1 MPKARK
7 TVPAFRVE
15 NLSEWPVK
23 VQTKMAGALVG
34 RGFIVGAGEDH
45 IKKIAAPFDELYFR
59 SFAKNA
65 SRFVR
70 IEFGVMRGG
79 IFERSPE

>member
-7 TVPAFRVE
+7 VAPAFRVE

-23 VQTKMAGALVG
+23 VQTKKAGALIG

-45 IKKIAAPFDELYFR
+45 IKKITAPFDELYFR
-59 SFAKNA
+59 SFVKNV
-65 SRFVR
+65 SQFLKV
-70 IEFGVMRGG
+70 EYGTLRGG
-79 IFERSPE
+79 IFEMTPE